1 MSGKGGMREMTMI
14 EEAVERMKRL
24 APERQ
29 REALDFLEF
38 LEEKSGAKRPR
49 RNLEGALSHLGATL
63 REEDLEEVRRE
74 MWKNFPRDLE
84 P

>member
-24 APERQ
+24 QPEDQ
-29 REALDFLEF
+29 QQVLELIEQ
-38 LEEKSGAKRPR
+38 LEKQQPSQQGVPLKGKYA
-49 RNLEGALSHLGATL
+49 HLGAHL